1 MDDLEAKPL
10 IGERRVERD
19 DGVFEIKPGRPRI
32 IQGWRLRSYALVSN
46 STHSSAPTYSSGAS
60 LDIRTGM
67 RQVPCFLPQTA
78 TTVSGRC
85 TLDNI
90 RRC

>member
-60 LDIRTGM
+60 LEYSHSNAAGTLLPSANCHNGIR
-67 RQVPCFLPQTA
+67 PLH
-78 TTVSGRC
+78 SG
-85 TLDNI
+85 
-90 RRC
+90 